1 MKTGSHHHDVET
13 IPVRRSGSVGFLR
26 VHSKKRKAR
35 SEKRKARSEKRE
47 ARSEKREARS
57 DKARSDKAKNDKA
70 KNDTAESEM
79 RNAVCDK
86 EVRTTRIELVT
97 N

>member
-26 VHSKKRKAR
+26 VHSK
-35 SEKRKARSEKRE
+35 KRKARSEKRE

>member
-26 VHSKKRKAR
+26 VHSKKR
-35 SEKRKARSEKRE
+35 EARSEKRE

>member
-35 SEKRKARSEKRE
+35 SEKREARSEKRE
-47 ARSEKREARS
+47 ARSEKRE
-57 DKARSDKAKNDKA
+57 ARSDKAKNDKA

>member
-26 VHSKKRKAR
+26 VHSKKRK
-35 SEKRKARSEKRE
+35 